1 MGVGNR
7 QLDDCGDVGG
17 PSVEASELAAAAL
30 ERRVTL
36 NAIASEVSHELAH
49 TLNFLRVLIEELSD
63 DGAASAEDVALAR
76 REVERLARLMGHLR
90 QLKLPVAPWGPVPLR
105 DVILRAVAAAHS
117 ALGSAQVNLS
127 ASIEPALSLSADP
140 SLLAILLRD
149 VLADVVQRSPQSRSV
164 DVRLAVATDSRD
176 PREGLLDVM
185 GGARCDKPAMDCD
198 RFSPWGPG
206 MGPGRG
212 AGLAVA
218 GRLARLFGW
227 TLEEI
232 REGERDG
239 LRLRIPATAF
249 QAEYRECAS

>member
-1 MGVGNR
+1 MGIGNR

-17 PSVEASELAAAAL
+17 PSVDASELAAAGL

-36 NAIASEVSHELAH
+36 DAIASEVSHELAH
-49 TLNFLRVLIEELSD
+49 TLSFLRVLIEQLSD
-63 DGAASAEDVALAR
+63 GGAASAEDLALSR
-76 REVERLARLMGHLR
+76 REVERLVRLMGQLR
-90 QLKLPVAPWGPVPLR
+90 QLKLPVAPWGAVPLR
-105 DVILRAVAAAHS
+105 DAILRAAAAAQS
-117 ALGSAQVNLS
+117 ALGPAQVNPS
-127 ASIEPALSLSADP
+127 DSIDPDLSLSADP

-149 VLADVVQRSPQSRSV
+149 VLADVAQRSTQSRSV
-164 DVRLAVATDSRD
+164 DVRLTLATDVRE

-185 GGARCDKPAMDCD
+185 GSDRCHKPAMDYD
-198 RFSPWGPG
+198 RFSQWGPG

-249 QAEYRECAS
+249 QAESRECAS

>member
-1 MGVGNR
+1 MGIGNR

-36 NAIASEVSHELAH
+36 DAIASEVSHELAH

-63 DGAASAEDVALAR
+63 GGATSAEDVALAR
-76 REVERLARLMGHLR
+76 REVERLACLMGQLR
-90 QLKLPVAPWGPVPLR
+90 QLKLPVAPWGAVPLR
-105 DVILRAVAAAHS
+105 DVILRAAVAAQS

-127 ASIEPALSLSADP
+127 ASLDPDLSLSADP

-149 VLADVVQRSPQSRSV
+149 VLADVARRSTQSRSV
-164 DVRLAVATDSRD
+164 DVRLTLATDVRE

-185 GGARCDKPAMDCD
+185 SSAHCHKPAMDYD
-198 RFSPWGPG
+198 RFSQWGPG